1 MLKNFSI
8 ALPQT
13 IFTQLIV
20 ASKQM
25 GAATG
30 RMKMFMNT
38 NTPHLLKNFSNA
50 LPQTMNLVTVVLVIE
65 EQHSPIYRYFYHC
78 TSLHCQNTI
87 HYH

>member
-1 MLKNFSI
+1 MLKNFSN

-20 ASKQM
+20 ATKQL

-30 RMKMFMNT
+30 RMKFRNT
-38 NTPHLLKNFSNA
+38 NTAHQLKNFSNESS
-50 LPQTMNLVTVVLVIE
+50 QTMNLVTVVLVVE
-65 EQHSPIYRYFYHC
+65 EKHSPIYRYFYHC